1 MFVFVFVMIVMSI
14 TRMMCAVIVMFM
26 RTLQCTHA
34 NTAMTCTL
42 LCMYWHNLCVHG
54 LMNRITLIQIIFFLN
69 LYSQILFAQTKSLLQ
84 YIVYLR
90 ECLLHIRILAYLYV
104 HTATH

>member
-1 MFVFVFVMIVMSI
+1 MSI
-14 TRMMCAVIVMFM
+14 ARMMCAVIMIFM

-42 LCMYWHNLCVHG
+42 LCFYWHNLCIDG

-69 LYSQILFAQTKSLLQ
+69 LYS
-84 YIVYLR
+84 
-90 ECLLHIRILAYLYV
+90 
-104 HTATH
+104 